1 MSKQRSLVNLARRAG
16 IQDCYID
23 NRGKKCYASAES
35 LEAVLNALGIK
46 ASSEAQRLDALARL
60 KEEVKS
66 QLSEPVHVCWNGG
79 KSELAIN
86 LSATKL
92 ECAVLQL
99 EDGKSIDLLQTGNS
113 GRSPS
118 KVDKA
123 LLLPPL
129 PMGFH
134 KLHLESRGSHAEILI
149 IAAPQKIYTP
159 AHNLRQWGAFLPL
172 YAAHSRNSWGSGN
185 FTDWKNLGT
194 WVGSRGGRV
203 LASLPILPAFLDYP
217 TIEPSPY
224 SPASRLFWNEFFID
238 VTAIPEFKNS
248 SKARA
253 MVANT
258 RFQKKL
264 ETFRSSKLVDYSGEW
279 EIRKQVLQLIS
290 GEFFKNR
297 SRRIKQFEAF
307 ISKRPAVRDYAVFR
321 AVCESRKMSWQSWK
335 EKRKWIERED
345 YDPKV
350 RDLYLFAQWIAQEQ
364 MDHLL
369 SRFRMQDLRFYLDLP
384 LGVNPDSFDACQYHD
399 YFANEASAGAPPDSF
414 FTKGQDWGFSPLHPQ
429 RIRHLHYQYVIDYL
443 DFQMRHTGML
453 RIDHVMGLHRLYWV
467 PKGHSARA
475 GAYVRYHADELY
487 AILSLLSHRH
497 KAMLVGENLG
507 TVPPEVNE
515 SMDRHGLRR
524 MYVLQYEQGPEGSL
538 PRPEHE
544 LAVSLNTHD
553 MPTFAAHWKGAD
565 IADRIDL
572 GLIPKNQVEHEKAN
586 REKLRRNLVSF
597 LRRKGYL
604 QSRNPG
610 VKKVLCA
617 AIKFLSDSPAETVL
631 VNLEDLWLETRPQ
644 NTPGTSTER
653 TNWRGKAALSIKE
666 IREYV
671 QTDPDIRD
679 LFDRLSSR
687 NEKRT

>member
-1 MSKQRSLVNLARRAG
+1 
-16 IQDCYID
+16 
-23 NRGKKCYASAES
+23 
-35 LEAVLNALGIK
+35 
-46 ASSEAQRLDALARL
+46 
-60 KEEVKS
+60 
-66 QLSEPVHVCWNGG
+66 
-79 KSELAIN
+79 
-86 LSATKL
+86 
-92 ECAVLQL
+92 
-99 EDGKSIDLLQTGNS
+99 
-113 GRSPS
+113 
-118 KVDKA
+118 
-123 LLLPPL
+123 
-129 PMGFH
+129 
-134 KLHLESRGSHAEILI
+134 
-149 IAAPQKIYTP
+149 
-159 AHNLRQWGAFLPL
+159 
-172 YAAHSRNSWGSGN
+172 
-185 FTDWKNLGT
+185 
-194 WVGSRGGRV
+194 
-203 LASLPILPAFLDYP
+203 
-217 TIEPSPY
+217 
-224 SPASRLFWNEFFID
+224 
-238 VTAIPEFKNS
+238 
-248 SKARA
+248 
-253 MVANT
+253 
-258 RFQKKL
+258 
-264 ETFRSSKLVDYSGEW
+264 
-279 EIRKQVLQLIS
+279 
-290 GEFFKNR
+290 
-297 SRRIKQFEAF
+297 
-307 ISKRPAVRDYAVFR
+307 VRDYAVFR
-321 AVCESRKMSWQSWK
+321 AVCEIRKMSWRAWK

-538 PRPEHE
+538 PSPEHQ
-544 LAVSLNTHD
+544 LAASLNTHD
-553 MPTFAAHWKGAD
+553 MPTFAAHWEGAD
-565 IADRIDL
+565 IGDRIDL

-617 AIKFLSDSPAETVL
+617 AIKFLADSPAETVL

-644 NTPGTSTER
+644 NTPGTSIER